1 MKRRCRVL
9 AWIGAGLSLLVVA
22 SIALVATFDWN
33 RARPAINAKVSEI
46 LGRPFA
52 IDGDLSVR
60 WRRDRDHGDWLPGP
74 VFTATNLR
82 IDNPEW
88 AHEKHFAHLE
98 QVRFRLSLLGL
109 LGHRISVR
117 HVQLGRP
124 TIHLEKEGRA
134 RDNWTFAF
142 ARSDGS
148 VPSNWTFDLGDIGFD
163 AGTITLRDPANRID
177 VAVDV
182 DPLGRP
188 IAFAD
193 VVDPVPAPAAEKSA
207 TEKSAADEPAA
218 RAGAPDFAFGFKA
231 RGTYNGARVSGTGKT
246 GGVLALRGA
255 GAAFPLQADLRI
267 GDVRIALAGSI
278 TDPRSPDA
286 VDLHL
291 RLAADSMAHLYPVIG
306 VTLPDTPPFET
317 DGRLSAALRPDAHVF
332 TYDAFNGRVGGSD
345 LHGTLT
351 YAQQE
356 PRPKLSGKLWSNQLQ
371 FADLGPLIGLD
382 TGDRSKASEATP
394 PGGKDT
400 PKRPAGGKVLPND
413 PFRTDRW
420 RAMDADVAFNGK
432 RIVREGN
439 LPISD
444 LQAHLTLDA
453 GVLALAPLEFGFA
466 GGKAR
471 STVRLDGR
479 NETLR
484 GDLKLEARDLE
495 LRQLFPTM
503 KTMQDALG
511 RLNMDT
517 TLTATGNSVAA
528 LLGSSS
534 GELRLLMNNG
544 VVSREL
550 MELAGLNVGNY
561 VVVKLFGDQPV
572 KINCAAADFAATDGL
587 LESRLAV
594 FDTENAMIDIA
605 GSVNFASETLDL
617 DITPHTKGLRVFSLR
632 SPLYV
637 KGTLGKPDVGVH
649 TGRLLLR
656 GGGAVALGVAAAP
669 AAALLALIA
678 PSKGQD
684 DDPCTGIL
692 QRMRDE
698 SATSRARRR

>member
-1 MKRRCRVL
+1 MKRGHRIA
-9 AWIGAGLSLLVVA
+9 AWIGGLLGLLLV
-22 SIALVATFDWN
+22 ALVVFVATFDWN
-33 RARPAINAKVSEI
+33 RARPTINEKASAA

-60 WRRDRDHGDWLPGP
+60 WRRDRERGDWLPGP
-74 VFTATNLR
+74 VFTAKDLR

-98 QVRFRLSLLGL
+98 QVEFRLSLLGL
-109 LGHRISVR
+109 LAHRVSIP

-124 TIHLEKEGRA
+124 TIHLEREGEKRN
-134 RDNWTFAF
+134 NWTFAF
-142 ARSDGS
+142 ARDDGAP
-148 VPSNWTFDLGDIGFD
+148 PSAWTLDLGDIGFD
-163 AGTITLRDPANRID
+163 AGTITLRDPADRID
-177 VAVDV
+177 AAVEIE
-182 DPLGRP
+182 PLGQP
-188 IAFAD
+188 IAFAE
-193 VVDPVPAPAAEKSA
+193 VMGEAAKSA
-207 TEKSAADEPAA
+207 EPSST
-218 RAGAPDFAFGFKA
+218 RANTQDFAFGFKA
-231 RGTYNGARVSGTGKT
+231 RGSYNGAKVSGSGKT
-246 GGVLALRGA
+246 GGVLALRSA
-255 GAAFPLQADLRI
+255 GRAFPLQADLRI

-286 VDLHL
+286 VDLRL

-317 DGRLSAALRPDAHVF
+317 DGHLKAVLQAGARMF
-332 TYDAFNGRVGGSD
+332 TYDGFNGRVGGSD

-351 YAQQE
+351 YAQVE
-356 PRPKLSGKLWSNQLQ
+356 PRPKLSGKLWSEKLQ

-382 TGDRSKASEATP
+382 TGDRSKASDATP
-394 PGGKDT
+394 PGGKDA
-400 PKRPAGGKVLPND
+400 PRRPAGGKVLPND

-432 RIVREGN
+432 RIVREGS
-439 LPISD
+439 LPLSD
-444 LQAHLTLDA
+444 LQAHVILDA
-453 GVLALAPLEFGFA
+453 GALALAPLDFGFA

-479 NETLR
+479 KATMTGDIKLQAR
-484 GDLKLEARDLE
+484 GLE
-495 LRQLFPTM
+495 LRELFPKM

-511 RLNMDT
+511 RLNVDA
-517 TLTATGNSVAA
+517 TLSASGNSVAA
-528 LLGSSS
+528 LLGSSN
-534 GELRLLMNNG
+534 GEVRLLMSNG

-572 KINCAAADFAATDGL
+572 KINCAAADFAAKDGL

-594 FDTENAMIDIA
+594 FDTDNALINID
-605 GSVNFASETLDL
+605 GSVNFASEALDL
-617 DITPHTKGLRVFSLR
+617 DITPHTKGLRIFSLR

-637 KGTLGKPDVGVH
+637 KGTLGNPDVGVH
-649 TGRLLLR
+649 TGKLLLR

-678 PSKGQD
+678 PSNDKD
-684 DDPCTGIL
+684 VDPCAGIL
-692 QRMRDE
+692 TQMRDKP
-698 SATSRARRR
+698 RALPAKRQQASPAVR